1 MSEGRFPKRERK
13 PKTVYAPEQPEPKKR
28 RVVTKKSKNRNEAA
42 DGTQENKWKLY
53 RDRIKKALAFLTK
66 EIHNMEVN
74 FEGKTAPS
82 RGSEQWEK
90 MRRECEEKIF
100 KAKQLIVSTLRA
112 IASENSEHKRWPQLA
127 EADEN
132 DMISVDEIY
141 CSKCN
146 LEETEDNDILFC
158 DREGCLR
165 AYHQKCLDPPLNVT
179 NIDPVQDW
187 FCWQCECLD
196 DCLDVISERMEA
208 EYWKWEDVF
217 PEVNQSLEDAL
228 KNGNI
233 DTINSVLLPD
243 DEEDEDYDPSE
254 GEEVEAERGGE
265 DEGDEENEAAEED
278 VEAGKVKNDYFMDDF
293 ETSKQIFQDKIEE
306 QEGEEGSQEEED
318 DNEEGEE
325 DDEDDEN
332 DFADYDEDDEDDGI
346 DEDELKDLLTDAQ
359 NDIIYEAV
367 SSNTRKLRE
376 RKPQKNTLIISLEGE
391 KDIGRPI
398 AKIRRGVFQIGKII
412 GYERA
417 SSEEN
422 NNKDDEEES
431 LSGGQWTVRF
441 GDKAAESTTSE
452 DNNTSNAN
460 SNENSS
466 EHNYFHETG
475 SNNDNNNQP
484 SKNSEE
490 FVFNENETRF
500 FPLFFVVFSLFL
512 TFSPYLEKH

>member
-42 DGTQENKWKLY
+42 DGTQENKWKVY

-112 IASENSEHKRWPQLA
+112 IASENNEHKRWPQLA

-179 NIDPVQDW
+179 NIDPDQDW

-196 DCLDVISERMEA
+196 DCLDVISERMES

-254 GEEVEAERGGE
+254 GEEVDGALGGE
-265 DEGDEENEAAEED
+265 EEEEEEENEVAEED
-278 VEAGKVKNDYFMDDF
+278 KEAGKVKNDYFMDDF
-293 ETSKQIFQDKIEE
+293 ETSKQIFQDEI
-306 QEGEEGSQEEED
+306 EEGSHEEED
-318 DNEEGEE
+318 DNEDNEE
-325 DDEDDEN
+325 EDEDDEN
-332 DFADYDEDDEDDGI
+332 DFADYDEDDDDDGI

-376 RKPQKNTLIISLEGE
+376 RKPQKNTLVISLEGE

-431 LSGGQWTVRF
+431 IAGGQWTVRF
-441 GDKAAESTTSE
+441 GDKTTESTTSE
-452 DNNTSNAN
+452 DNNTSNNAN
-460 SNENSS
+460 SYENSS
-466 EHNYFHETG
+466 DNNYFHDTG
-475 SNNDNNNQP
+475 SNNDNNSSQP

-500 FPLFFVVFSLFL
+500 FTLFLVLFSLFSHFL
-512 TFSPYLEKH
+512 LPSLEKH